1 MLNHNWRVLFLLIH
15 LTLKIVISKSQ
26 ATTSR
31 CHHRGNEEKNQ
42 KKKNQNPIL
51 HIHFNFGGNDK
62 KKVKKEKTDV
72 LGHFD
77 TYKKTVIVSLSHF
90 T

>member
-1 MLNHNWRVLFLLIH
+1 MLFLLIH

-31 CHHRGNEEKNQ
+31 CHYRGNEEKTRKKNQ
-42 KKKNQNPIL
+42 NQNPIL
-51 HIHFNFGGNDK
+51 YIHFNFGGNDK
-62 KKVKKEKTDV
+62 KKVKKKTFV